1 MDLTKPPNKIVVYCV
16 AGVALFLWVI
26 VWLFGPKREQVQ
38 PGAPLD
44 KMMVTLAQSG
54 KEEKKEVEESA
65 EELIPGG
72 WGRDPFY
79 SPYQAAE
86 ETTTPTE
93 KVGRPRPEIEKQ
105 GPQYKLSTILIS
117 GSNRLAVIGDRVYEV
132 GDEIGKEKI
141 SDITLDHV
149 VLKGDF
155 GERLLE
161 VAQPQTKVTVESAGG
176 K

>member
-1 MDLTKPPNKIVVYCV
+1 MDLTKPPNKIFVYCV
-16 AGVALFLWVI
+16 AGVALFLWVS
-26 VWLFGPKREQVQ
+26 VWLFGPKPEQVQ

-54 KEEKKEVEESA
+54 KEEKKEVEERPG
-65 EELIPGG
+65 ELVPGG

-86 ETTTPTE
+86 ETATSPE
-93 KVGRPRPEIEKQ
+93 KVARSQPESGKQ
-105 GPQYKLSTILIS
+105 GPQYKLSTILIT
-117 GSNRLAVIGDRVYEV
+117 GSNRLAVINDRIYAV
-132 GDEIGKEKI
+132 GDEIGKEKV

-149 VLKGDF
+149 VLTGDF

-161 VAQPQTKVTVESAGG
+161 VPPPQTQVTVESTAG